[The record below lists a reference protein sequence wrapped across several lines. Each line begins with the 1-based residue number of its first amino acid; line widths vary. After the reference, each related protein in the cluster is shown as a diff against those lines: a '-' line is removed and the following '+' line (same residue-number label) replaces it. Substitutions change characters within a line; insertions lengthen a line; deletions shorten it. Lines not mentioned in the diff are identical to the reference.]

1 MEPVVPVGEGGEAAH
16 KLKNRVRGS
25 LESPQVP
32 GQLSNA
38 RAPRFGTLRTL
49 GQGQGEQSMP
59 SGLASRPAHN
69 LARPEGIYLFFCKT
83 CCRLSKTD

>member
-1 MEPVVPVGEGGEAAH
+1 MPTGEGVRLLINDRVVCEAP
-16 KLKNRVRGS
+16 RRG
-25 LESPQVP
+25 PGAP

-49 GQGQGEQSMP
+49 GQGQGEQSVP